1 MSRSRRILNNVLD
14 KKCGFSDDLKNKII
28 DRAVTFVKKQE
39 TVGQKED
46 WRKISEYRKSKEGTK
61 DLKKDSTISHEEARP
76 TSKSYHSSDTDEIFT
91 QEDLKDAFDARDEI
105 LKNSADVK
113 KGIKKS
119 IPHKS
124 IPHIFHNIYFTSK
137 DNPKEIKDSDV
148 EIIKNNVLKT
158 MLAFPDREYIL
169 WTNDNNIQ
177 DNIRN
182 IEGLR
187 IENIYGISDN
197 DLNSE
202 LSEKIVSEDFGM
214 ASDIL
219 RAVLIKKYGGTYL
232 DLDYAIYNYSL
243 LRDFI
248 NSYTL
253 ILGKDSLGK
262 EYFGNAFIAASP
274 NHSVLI
280 NYVNKIKNN
289 LSMPDPKDKSNAC
302 VVEKWDGVP
311 EYVKY
316 PANDFSNV
324 ITKTGPT
331 VLTIAFYKSLKDG
344 DIISTDIGLNHGI
357 IFHYPG
363 IKGDKLVTIYDP
375 VVGEQLS
382 FIYLP
387 ENNIN
392 IDSGNQTSYYDIT
405 GIISSRT
412 EDLVLGNDA
421 YSGSWIPNDGTYW
434 ENIIYPTCDV

>member
-14 KKCGFSDDLKNKII
+14 KKSGFSDDLKNKII

-119 IPHKS
+119 IPH
-124 IPHIFHNIYFTSK
+124 IFHNIYFTSK

-177 DNIRN
+177 VTIRN

-344 DIISTDIGLNHGI
+344 DIISTDIGLNPGI

-363 IKGDKLVTIYDP
+363 IKADKLVTIYDP

-421 YSGSWIPNDGTYW
+421 YAGSWIPNDGTYW

>member
-1 MSRSRRILNNVLD
+1 MRGAEQWLGAFDGEKL
-14 KKCGFSDDLKNKII
+14 
-28 DRAVTFVKKQE
+28 
-39 TVGQKED
+39 VGIH
-46 WRKISEYRKSKEGTK
+46 WHSFAYTGN
-61 DLKKDSTISHEEARP
+61 EEQ
-76 TSKSYHSSDTDEIFT
+76 S
-91 QEDLKDAFDARDEI
+91 DLKDVFDARDEI

-113 KGIKKS
+113 KDIK
-119 IPHKS
+119 KS

-169 WTNDNNIQ
+169 WTDDNNIQ
-177 DNIRN
+177 DTIRN
-182 IEGLR
+182 IEGLK

-324 ITKTGPT
+324 I
-331 VLTIAFYKSLKDG
+331 LKPAPQ
-344 DIISTDIGLNHGI
+344 
-357 IFHYPG
+357 F
-363 IKGDKLVTIYDP
+363 
-375 VVGEQLS
+375 
-382 FIYLP
+382 
-387 ENNIN
+387 
-392 IDSGNQTSYYDIT
+392 
-405 GIISSRT
+405 
-412 EDLVLGNDA
+412 
-421 YSGSWIPNDGTYW
+421 
-434 ENIIYPTCDV
+434 